1 MPDAPTANMFFDAAE
16 KVVLVAAGGLAVEI
30 FRWLKTRN
38 QLKALSGK
46 TAAEAS
52 AIHQSEQ
59 LKAFAVADES
69 AAEWM
74 ATARQATRDLLQAIR
89 KLNQSE
95 MFVDEALG
103 MLERAVTGLD
113 DCGVEGFDGLKRDIR
128 ALIKERTEYL
138 RSQNEHLQVEADR
151 RGTE

>member
-1 MPDAPTANMFFDAAE
+1 MPDAPTTNVILEATE
-16 KVVLVAAGGLAVEI
+16 KIILVAAGGLAVEI
-30 FRWLKTRN
+30 FRWLKTRG

-46 TAAEAS
+46 TAAEAA

-59 LKAFAVADES
+59 LKAFAVAAES

-103 MLERAVTGLD
+103 LLERAADGLD
-113 DCGVEGFDGLKRDIR
+113 SCGVAGFDGLKRDIR
-128 ALIKERTEYL
+128 ALIKERADFL
-138 RSQNEHLQVEADR
+138 RSQNEHLQAEADR
-151 RGTE
+151 REAE